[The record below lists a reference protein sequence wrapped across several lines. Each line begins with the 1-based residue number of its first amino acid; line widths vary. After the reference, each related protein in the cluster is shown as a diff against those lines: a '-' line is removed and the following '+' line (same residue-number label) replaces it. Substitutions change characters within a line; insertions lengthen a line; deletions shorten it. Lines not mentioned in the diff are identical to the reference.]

1 LAYRPARFP
10 GSRRVLAADAVTR
23 YDLRR
28 TMMARQLASNPALSL
43 LVLVGD
49 VEMEELDLEPHG
61 GADAVSAAFT
71 RPEPEVHGLIIAGN
85 LRVDHTVQHPRS
97 AAGMSLYVLGDLR
110 ARNVAISGL
119 ELVVR
124 GNLRVSQVFAGS
136 GPGGG
141 ARLDGDVSAKLLVSE
156 SFPMLVGGALKA
168 PVLQTGRTRVGVVD
182 GPGVREAS
190 GEVPPSL
197 VMDPGVLDAGPD
209 GAGQFSWQR
218 LRTAI
223 AAGRPALTHDYLTG
237 RTNLESMRE
246 LRRLEAE
253 IDVVLAEGRYARG
266 AELLR
271 KARSL
276 GAPQAETGLR
286 LADAIYRVHHGT
298 GSRDALAEALDL
310 LDAALGPRP
319 DADAVM
325 AHPQALL
332 QRAAILL
339 QLREHDDEAF
349 DQAWRDCS
357 LAAVTMPAPE
367 RAGIAGLMGQWLFSR
382 HRYDECVPYLRQALA
397 ADPEN
402 GAQHGRLARA
412 LWMLDR
418 EAEALPHATRALE
431 LNPADD
437 RMWYVRGKCQHAL
450 GDSAD
455 ARLDLAT
462 YLELH
467 PDDDLAVEAVIII
480 DLDADETDQAVET
493 ALEFIESF
501 PEIDGAPARFGRL
514 LHLRERYDLAVP
526 LLRRAMQVHPQDAT
540 IVRDLAVALNEAGHD
555 HPGLDTALRRVE
567 VDPDSRHL
575 AYLRA
580 EVNLAMNDPS
590 AAEADLEQYLEN
602 FPDAA
607 RAIASLAGIRL
618 LQLRP
623 REAERLLETARRLAP
638 EDEFVQN
645 VADKAGFSKK
655 IDLPPNSGR
664 AAHRSPPTELP
675 TATTS
680 GSIPTRSPSTG
691 SRSVLGPT
699 GHSGADPGEFPAVSR
714 ASFRDA
720 GSRHT

>member
-1 LAYRPARFP
+1 MAYRPARFQ

-28 TMMARQLASNPALSL
+28 TMMARQLAANPALSL

-61 GADAVSAAFT
+61 GAEQLAAAFT

-85 LRVDHTVQHPRS
+85 LRVEQSVQHPRS
-97 AAGMSLYVLGDLR
+97 ATGMSLYVLGDLR
-110 ARNVAISGL
+110 ARNVAIGGL

-124 GNLRVSQVFAGS
+124 GDLRVSQVFAGS
-136 GPGGG
+136 GPAGG
-141 ARLDGDVSAKLLVSE
+141 ARLDGDVSAKLLVSDA
-156 SFPMLVGGALKA
+156 FPMLVGGALKA
-168 PVLQTGRTRVGVVD
+168 PVLDTGRTRIGVVD
-182 GPGVREAS
+182 GPGVREAR

-197 VMDPGVLDAGPD
+197 VMDPAVLDQDPD
-209 GAGQFSWQR
+209 GGGRFSWQR
-218 LRTAI
+218 LRVTI
-223 AAGRPALTHDYLTG
+223 GSGRSVLTPDYLTG
-237 RTNLESMRE
+237 RTNLESLRE

-276 GAPQAETGLR
+276 GAPRRDSALR

-298 GSRDALAEALDL
+298 GSRDALAEALEL
-310 LDAALGPRP
+310 LDEALGPRP
-319 DADAVM
+319 DTDSAM
-325 AHPQALL
+325 AYPQALI

-349 DQAWRDCS
+349 EQAWRDCS

-367 RAGIAGLMGQWLFSR
+367 RAGIAGLMGHWLFSR

-397 ADPEN
+397 ADPED

-418 EAEALPHATRALE
+418 EAEALPHATRSLE
-431 LNPADD
+431 LNPADN
-437 RMWYVRGKCQHAL
+437 RMWYVRGKCQHVL
-450 GDSAD
+450 GDAED

-467 PDDDLAVEAVIII
+467 PDDDLAVEALIII
-480 DLDADETDQAVET
+480 DLDADETDQAVES
-493 ALEFIESF
+493 ALQFIESY

-526 LLRRAMQVHPQDAT
+526 LLRRAMQVHPEDPT

-555 HPGLDTALRRVE
+555 HSGLDTALRRAE
-567 VDPDSRHL
+567 IDPDPKHL

-580 EVNLAMNDPS
+580 EVNLAMNDPT
-590 AAEADLEQYLEN
+590 AAETDLEDYLQH

-623 REAERLLETARRLAP
+623 TEAERLLETARRLEP
-638 EDEFVQN
+638 EDEYIQS

-655 IDLPPNSGR
+655 IELPATSGR
-664 AAHRSPPTELP
+664 AAHRSPYSSPP
-675 TATTS
+675 PSQGPSS
-680 GSIPTRSPSTG
+680 GSTPARSASTTF
-691 SRSVLGPT
+691 GPD
-699 GHSGADPGEFPAVSR
+699 SGPAAEVDDLPA
-714 ASFRDA
+714 ASQMSYRDA
-720 GSRHT
+720 GFRQR